1 MLLLTVQKTEDNMP
15 RVYILFDFNEGEPG
29 IGTVSSIF
37 KPVLPDN
44 VIEQFSKLH
53 SLSQKKTSVI
63 AR

>member
-1 MLLLTVQKTEDNMP
+1 MP

-53 SLSQKKTSVI
+53 SLSQNKTIVI